1 LAPCNRRRRGF
12 LTYRLS
18 KRLELSNT
26 GQLRRHQSAIKKN
39 RYNNYKDDIVKMPI
53 ITLVNYHNRRERR
66 RRDEKKRPNYEAMSK
81 NGLGGCHIL

>member
-1 LAPCNRRRRGF
+1 
-12 LTYRLS
+12 
-18 KRLELSNT
+18 
-26 GQLRRHQSAIKKN
+26 
-39 RYNNYKDDIVKMPI
+39 MPI